1 MMLLEE
7 PSWPYVVRV
16 GAFAT
21 DDPVMRGLLLTI
33 LHETEAEAL
42 EALRCSCW
50 CADLREDQNKQR
62 EQLRCALLGM
72 VPEHLRPADWSGG
85 TL

>member
-1 MMLLEE
+1 MLLEKQ
-7 PSWPYVVRV
+7 SWPYVVRV

-33 LHETEAEAL
+33 LDETEAEAL

-50 CADLREDQNKQR
+50 CADLREDQNEQR
-62 EQLRCALLGM
+62 EQLRCALLGLI
-72 VPEHLRPADWSGG
+72 PEHLRPAGWPVG
-85 TL
+85 TA